1 VLCGKGFTLIRN
13 ISAVGPSRGLWSLEA
28 EAVGAMTLLG
38 PSVHEL
44 HQNIFSTSA
53 AFLLSSPSVV
63 LFNTAF
69 LCHKQIRADLP
80 RSHIS
85 DYLPPKAISSFA
97 YEKFG
102 VLFNSP
108 RPFPHRGEG
117 VLVCPRGFGVIS
129 RLQLASEKQGQVL
142 SIYPPRAETRW
153 CTCHPMGEPLRR
165 LCVLRA

>member
-1 VLCGKGFTLIRN
+1 VAECFLVLCGEGITLIRDP
-13 ISAVGPSRGLWSLEA
+13 SAECA
-28 EAVGAMTLLG
+28 ERIGAMTLIG

-44 HQNIFSTSA
+44 LQIIFSTSA

-80 RSHIS
+80 RSHTS
-85 DYLPPKAISSFA
+85 DYVPTKVMPSFA

-102 VLFNSP
+102 VFFNSP
-108 RPFPHRGEG
+108 RPFLHRGEG
-117 VLVCPRGFGVIS
+117 AQVCPRGFGVIP

-142 SIYPPRAETRW
+142 PIYPPRVETRW
-153 CTCHPMGEPLRR
+153 CACDPMGEPLRR